1 MRRFHSAALAVLLL
15 APGSGAAQQAQ
26 QPIRSGIDLV
36 RVDVQVTSRN
46 GQPAEHLR
54 PDQFEVSIDG
64 KRLPVVTLDF
74 ARYGTAAASGTAAA
88 PRPAGSP
95 AAATQPAAGAAPG
108 DTARVLILAVDEASF
123 MPASRQAPIEVVT
136 RIAAMADPRDLIGLI
151 AFPGPGV
158 IFSPSLDRA
167 ALLEA
172 AAKIDGRL
180 SIQSHSRLHFS
191 VADAIDWSTDP
202 DYRRR
207 IIQRECPSGDQV
219 CAREVEMMAQEL
231 IGTFQLQAMMS
242 VSGLQ
247 NTVEIVKQ
255 YPGRKTLIVVSG
267 GFVASDRMGGK
278 PDIRFEAD
286 MIGRRAA
293 EANAV
298 IYSLHTEVAFLHAFS
313 SPQAARQLQNVMRDS
328 SLMAGGLER
337 FTASAGGTVIP
348 VPAGPEKALQRVL
361 TETSAY
367 YLLGVEPLPEHRDGR
382 VHRITVKVKE
392 SGTQVRS
399 RSSVVIPKKGTGLI
413 FPGDTPEN

>member
-1 MRRFHSAALAVLLL
+1 MRRFHSAALAVLL
-15 APGSGAAQQAQ
+15 ASAATAAQQAQ
-26 QPIRSGIDLV
+26 QPIRSGVELV

-74 ARYGTAAASGTAAA
+74 VRYGTAAASGTAAA
-88 PRPAGSP
+88 ARPAGSP

-167 ALLEA
+167 ALLDA

-180 SIQSHSRLHFS
+180 SIQSHNRLHFS
-191 VADAIDWSTDP
+191 VADAVDWSTDA

-207 IIQRECPSGDQV
+207 IIQRECPSGDQA

-361 TETSAY
+361 AETSAY

-399 RSSVVIPKKGTGLI
+399 RSSVLIPKKGDGS
-413 FPGDTPEN
+413 